1 MNKNLI
7 LNNYKQKIKI
17 YLNKHKY
24 FFFNLKKKKKL
35 FNNKGKR
42 KLYYLI

>member
-24 FFFNLKKKKKL
+24 FFFNFKKKL